1 MWKFRIGH
9 KRHKNTKFGLNETP
23 IFVFLWLLWPIV
35 LLSALMSSPL
45 LSIQGL
51 ETQFFTDDGIVKAV
65 DQVSFDIAPR
75 EILGVVGESGS
86 GKSVTALSVLR
97 LVSAPGKITGGKIEW
112 KGRDLAQ
119 LSEREM
125 RQIRGDDIAM
135 IFQEPMTSLNP
146 LFTVGNHIQ
155 EALLL
160 HQGLKG
166 AAARQKSIEA
176 LEAVGIRDAANRV
189 DAYPHQLSGGM
200 RQRVMIAIALSCNP
214 DLLIADEP
222 TTALDVTVQAKILDL
237 MRKLRDER
245 DMAILLITHNMGI
258 VAEMCDRVAVMHRG
272 KIVEMAPINEIFASP
287 RHPYTQQLLKSI
299 PTLDSAPKTPL
310 STVSWHPTPQQAE
323 NAKLVEIGA
332 GHSVSAW
339 AA

>member
-1 MWKFRIGH
+1 MP
-9 KRHKNTKFGLNETP
+9 E
-23 IFVFLWLLWPIV
+23 
-35 LLSALMSSPL
+35 PL
-45 LSIQGL
+45 LSVCNL
-51 ETQFFTDDGIVKAV
+51 ETRFFTDDGEIKAV
-65 DQVSFDIAPR
+65 DNVSFDIAPR

-86 GKSVTALSVLR
+86 GKSVTSLSVLR
-97 LVSAPGKITGGKIEW
+97 LVSAPGKITGGQILW
-112 KGRDLAQ
+112 KGKDLLK

-125 RQIRGDDIAM
+125 RAIRGDDIAM

-146 LFTVGNHIQ
+146 LFTVGNHIG

-166 AAARQKSIEA
+166 EAARARAIAA
-176 LEAVGIRDAANRV
+176 LEEVGIRDAQNRI

-237 MRKLRDER
+237 MRGLRDEKQ
-245 DMAILLITHNMGI
+245 MAILLITHNMGI

-272 KIVEMAPINEIFASP
+272 KIVEMAGINEIFAAP

-299 PTLDSAPKTPL
+299 PTLDSAPKTKL
-310 STVSWHPTPQQAE
+310 ATVSWHPTPEQAS
-323 NAKLVEIGA
+323 NAGLVEVGA

-339 AA
+339 AV

>member
-1 MWKFRIGH
+1 M
-9 KRHKNTKFGLNETP
+9 
-23 IFVFLWLLWPIV
+23 
-35 LLSALMSSPL
+35 AQPL
-45 LSIQGL
+45 LSVQGL
-51 ETQFFTDDGIVKAV
+51 ETQFFTDDGVVKAV
-65 DQVSFDIAPR
+65 DNVSFDIAPR

-86 GKSVTALSVLR
+86 GKSVTSLSALR
-97 LVSAPGKITGGKIEW
+97 LVSAPGKITGGKILW
-112 KGRDLAQ
+112 KGRDLIG

-125 RQIRGDDIAM
+125 RKIRGDDIAM

-146 LFTVGNHIQ
+146 LYTVGNHIQ

-166 AAARQKSIEA
+166 QQARQKSIEA
-176 LEAVGIRDAANRV
+176 LEAVGIRDAASRV
-189 DAYPHQLSGGM
+189 DSYPHQLSGGM

-237 MRKLRDER
+237 MRQLRDER

-272 KIVEMAPINEIFASP
+272 KIVEMADINQIFASP
-287 RHPYTQQLLKSI
+287 KHPYTQQLLRSI
-299 PTLDSAPKTPL
+299 PTLDSTPKTPL
-310 STVSWHPTPQQAE
+310 ATVSWHPTPEQAS
-323 NAKLVEIGA
+323 NAALVEVSA